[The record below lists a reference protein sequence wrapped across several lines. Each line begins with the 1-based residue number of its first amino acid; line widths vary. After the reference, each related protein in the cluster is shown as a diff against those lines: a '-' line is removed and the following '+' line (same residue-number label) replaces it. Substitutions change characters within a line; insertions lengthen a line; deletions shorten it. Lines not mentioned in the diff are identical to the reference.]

1 MKKFNYT
8 DHSEVTD
15 VELSLVEDCADCP
28 SSELDISEINEFL
41 DEGYTS
47 KEAKKIATEESD
59 EIYSESE
66 DFAYSL
72 ASSEDRDDT

>member
-1 MKKFNYT
+1 MANLWEKDKKRLFK
-8 DHSEVTD
+8 
-15 VELSLVEDCADCP
+15 ELYHQY
-28 SSELDISEINEFL
+28 L

-47 KEAKKIATEESD
+47 KEAKKIATEEAD